1 MYRIELAPGEETV
14 FRTIEEFAVAVR
26 NGLVSAR
33 SRIYHNATQKWLP
46 IEFHPHYKKALELS
60 AHRQD
65 LPAARIPDSLDK
77 LSFAVPRAPGAPTP
91 PETPAE
97 PPAKSGSDR
106 TARTVAE
113 HSSEPLVV
121 ERASEPPAERARTGP
136 GARVQAH
143 AAPKE
148 RPSLPAALPP
158 AETAAPPS
166 SPVPFSAAL
175 SGPYR
180 PPITDGRLFDLPVI
194 EDEPRAPQAA
204 SVRAAPMG
212 VEAMV
217 AVAVAEEPAR
227 PFAKEAPALSFPSAV
242 ASPVLQFPAIVYPEI
257 TPAEAPVSEPVT
269 EAGRSRRP
277 LQVAGAIFVLALG
290 AYGMRSFAPSRAEV
304 PMPAEA
310 DRPVTIAPVPAA
322 PPPAPASS
330 KPVSMTQP
338 ASSGFAPALE
348 ARATVIPSAAVP
360 IAAAPAAIAKDSTL
374 SPAPADLQLD
384 LPALPGADSL
394 LAPPKSQGDSAM
406 KRILRA
412 VNGGKDAPPSR

>member
-77 LSFAVPRAPGAPTP
+77 LSFAVTRAPAAPTP
-91 PETPAE
+91 PEPPAE
-97 PPAKSGSDR
+97 SGADR
-106 TARTVAE
+106 TPRTVAE
-113 HSSEPLVV
+113 HSPEPLVV
-121 ERASEPPAERARTGP
+121 ERASEPPAERVATWP
-136 GARVQAH
+136 PARVPAH
-143 AAPKE
+143 VAPEK
-148 RPSLPAALPP
+148 RPSPSLAQPP
-158 AETAAPPS
+158 AEPAAPPS

-180 PPITDGRLFDLPVI
+180 PPRMDGRLFDLPVI

-204 SVRAAPMG
+204 SVRAVPMG

-227 PFAKEAPALSFPSAV
+227 PLVKEATAPSLPPV
-242 ASPVLQFPAIVYPEI
+242 MASPVLQFPAIVYPEI
-257 TPAEAPVSEPVT
+257 TPAEAPVLEPVT

-277 LQVAGAIFVLALG
+277 LHVAGAIVVLALG
-290 AYGMRSFAPSRAEV
+290 AYGMMSFAPSRGAA
-304 PMPAEA
+304 PMPAAA
-310 DRPVTIAPVPAA
+310 DQPVTSAPEPPA
-322 PPPAPASS
+322 PPPAASS
-330 KPVSMTQP
+330 PKPVTMTQP

-348 ARATVIPSAAVP
+348 QRALVTPSAAVP
-360 IAAAPAAIAKDSTL
+360 VAAAPAPAAIARDSTL
-374 SPAPADLQLD
+374 APAPADLQLD
-384 LPALPGADSL
+384 LPVLPGADSL
-394 LAPPKSQGDSAM
+394 VFPPKSQGDSAM

-412 VNGGKDAPPSR
+412 VNGGKDLPPTR

>member
-1 MYRIELAPGEETV
+1 
-14 FRTIEEFAVAVR
+14 VR

-33 SRIYHNATQKWLP
+33 CRIYHNATQKWLP

-77 LSFAVPRAPGAPTP
+77 LSFAVARGPAAPTP

-97 PPAKSGSDR
+97 PPAKSGADR

-113 HSSEPLVV
+113 QMPEPLVL
-121 ERASEPPAERARTGP
+121 ERASEPPAEQVETGP
-136 GARVQAH
+136 AARVQAH
-143 AAPKE
+143 AAPEE
-148 RPSLPAALPP
+148 RPWLTAAQPP
-158 AETAAPPS
+158 AEPAGPPS
-166 SPVPFSAAL
+166 SPVPYAAAL

-180 PPITDGRLFDLPVI
+180 PPRMDVRLFDLPVI
-194 EDEPRAPQAA
+194 ENEPRAPQAP
-204 SVRAAPMG
+204 STRAAPMG

-227 PFAKEAPALSFPSAV
+227 LFAKEAAEPSLPPVV

-269 EAGRSRRP
+269 EASRSRRS
-277 LQVAGAIFVLALG
+277 LHLAGAIVVLALG
-290 AYGMRSFAPSRAEV
+290 AYGMMSFAPSRGAA

-310 DRPVTIAPVPAA
+310 DRPVTVAPEPLAQT
-322 PPPAPASS
+322 PAPSS
-330 KPVSMTQP
+330 PRPVSMTQP

-348 ARATVIPSAAVP
+348 SRANVTPSAAVP
-360 IAAAPAAIAKDSTL
+360 AGLVPAPAAVVKDSTL
-374 SPAPADLQLD
+374 APAPSDLQLD
-384 LPALPGADSL
+384 LPVLPGGDSL
-394 LAPPKSQGDSAM
+394 VVPPKSQGDSAM

-412 VNGGKDAPPSR
+412 VNGGKDLPPTR